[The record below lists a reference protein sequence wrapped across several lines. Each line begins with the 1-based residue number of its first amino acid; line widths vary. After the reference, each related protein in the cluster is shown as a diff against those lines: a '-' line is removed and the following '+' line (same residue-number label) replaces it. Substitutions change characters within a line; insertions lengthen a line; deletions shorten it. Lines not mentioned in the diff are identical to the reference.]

1 MDNITLAQVAAV
13 VAFIVALY
21 GGIKYL
27 KKELKDGIT
36 EMLKDEFRSTDEKL
50 DRDNRR
56 INKLEEDIDYIKKT
70 QTQTLKAL
78 LVILDELKRNND
90 VDGKISKTEAEMNEF
105 LINR

>member
-1 MDNITLAQVAAV
+1 MENITITQIAAV
-13 VAFIVALY
+13 IAFIVALY

-27 KKELKDGIT
+27 KKELKDGVI
-36 EMLKDEFRSTDEKL
+36 EMLKDEFRTTDEKL

-56 INKLEEDIDYIKKT
+56 INELEAGIGDIKKM

-78 LVILDELKRNND
+78 RTILDELSRNND
-90 VDGKISKTEAEMNEF
+90 TDGKIAKAKTELDEY